1 MLRSFVFPMLLVLAI
16 NALPGVALAQKP
28 GSSPTIS
35 KAPDTLTAEARSRF
49 DEGVKAAGRR
59 DFEAARVAF
68 KQAYALKPVPEVL
81 RNLGA
86 AEVMSGH
93 DLEGARHLTEYL
105 AAAKDL
111 LDRERDELTKLVNQ
125 AEKKLGRIVVEVD
138 VDGAGVTVGSDPVG
152 KSPLRWAWY
161 VSPGEHSV
169 SASKPGTGEVKQT
182 IRVAAGALEKVSLRL
197 VTDASPPGASPA
209 PQASPAAAPSGSTP
223 GASGGPEPAT
233 PKPNDRSIVPAVIG
247 VGLAAVGIGLG
258 VMWRVG
264 ADSDADD
271 ADAILGRLGPAACGA
286 GTPYA
291 AECADVRD
299 KNDSSRQK
307 SNLSTMS
314 FAVGGAALVG
324 TAVYLLWPE
333 PNTHAGSMRPRAL
346 VSGTGAQLGLEGRFF

>member
-1 MLRSFVFPMLLVLAI
+1 MLRAFVISTLLLLAVT
-16 NALPGVALAQKP
+16 ALPGSALAQKP

-35 KAPDTLTAEARSRF
+35 KAPDTLTAEARTRF
-49 DEGVKAAGRR
+49 DEGVRAAGRR

-105 AAAKDL
+105 AGAKDL
-111 LDRERDELTKLVNQ
+111 PDRERDELTKLVNQ

-138 VDGAGVTVGSDPVG
+138 LDGAGITVGSDPVG
-152 KSPLRWAWY
+152 TSPLRWAWY
-161 VSPGEHSV
+161 VTPGDHAV
-169 SASKPGTGEVKQT
+169 TASKPGAGEAKQT

-197 VTDASPPGASPA
+197 VKETGEPGPA
-209 PQASPAAAPSGSTP
+209 PAPPASPAALGGTST
-223 GASGGPEPAT
+223 GASDGSDPVG
-233 PKPNDRSIVPAVIG
+233 PKPSDRSIVPAVIG
-247 VGLAAVGIGLG
+247 GGLAAVGIGLG
-258 VMWRVG
+258 VMWRLG

-271 ADAILGRLGPAACGA
+271 ADAILGRLGPAPCGA

-291 AECADVRD
+291 SECAEVRD

-307 SNLSTMS
+307 SNLSTIS
-314 FAVGGAALVG
+314 FAVGAAALVG

-333 PNTHAGSMRPRAL
+333 PSASTGSIRPRAL
-346 VSGTGAQLGLEGRFF
+346 VGGGVAQLGFEGRFF